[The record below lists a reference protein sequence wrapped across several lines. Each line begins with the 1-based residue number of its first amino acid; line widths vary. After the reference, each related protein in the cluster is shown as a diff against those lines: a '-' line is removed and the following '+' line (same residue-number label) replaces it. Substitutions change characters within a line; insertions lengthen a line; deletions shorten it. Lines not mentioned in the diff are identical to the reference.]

1 MKKFLLL
8 LTIFCSIA
16 GFSQDSVTNKKRIEN
31 RKLIP
36 DNSTVKKLE
45 EIKDSAINSI
55 KVIEENKGKENF
67 SLNVEAIQQIQKEQK
82 TKSKNAALIRIGIGI
97 GVVFLVLLIIGL
109 RRRKK

>member
-82 TKSKNAALIRIGIGI
+82 TKSKNAALIRIGIG
-97 GVVFLVLLIIGL
+97 VVFLVLLIIGL